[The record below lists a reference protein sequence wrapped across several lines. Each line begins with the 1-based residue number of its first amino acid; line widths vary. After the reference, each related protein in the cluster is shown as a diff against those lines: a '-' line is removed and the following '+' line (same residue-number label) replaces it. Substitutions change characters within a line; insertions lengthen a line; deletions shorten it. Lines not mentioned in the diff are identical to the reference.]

1 MVYFLYIRPMII
13 TKAAKTSQ
21 YIIERT
27 APIFNKNGYTGTSLS
42 DITEA
47 TGLTKGAIYGN
58 FRNKEELA
66 LAAFNYII
74 QYQMGQIKAI
84 INDIDSPLAKLYAIT
99 NFHRSYYKICI
110 DFGGCPLLNVGVDAN
125 YTNPA
130 LFKRVKQVADKLQ
143 GSIASII
150 EEGIFKNEIRNDIN
164 AMCYGTRIFSLIE
177 GAIFTA
183 VISKDENCL
192 LDMMNHVDR
201 MIQTELQV

>member
-1 MVYFLYIRPMII
+1 MII

>member
-1 MVYFLYIRPMII
+1 MII
-13 TKAAKTSQ
+13 TKAAKTSR
-21 YIIERT
+21 YIIEKT
-27 APIFNKNGYTGTSLS
+27 APIFNRNGYTGTSLS
-42 DITEA
+42 DITEV

-58 FRNKEELA
+58 FKNKEELA
-66 LAAFNYII
+66 LEAFNYIVK
-74 QYQMGQIKAI
+74 YQMDEIKAI
-84 INDIDSPLAKLYAIT
+84 INDIESPLAKLFAIT
-99 NFHRSYYKICI
+99 NFHRSYYKVCI
-110 DFGGCPLLNVGVDAN
+110 EYGGCPLLNVGVDAN

-130 LFKRVKQVADKLQ
+130 LFTRVKQVVDKLQ

-164 AMCYGTRIFSLIE
+164 AMRYGTRIFSLIE

-192 LDMMNHVDR
+192 IDMMNHVDK